1 MGHIACIATSKRL
14 GIGSAERAWKDV
26 KNIKSGTASHI
37 KAVQTEKQSIIY
49 TTARVEEA
57 RVNAAAMK
65 NTSSDRVVAWNDND
79 TAFDLQL
86 ENLVS
91 ILIH

>member
-1 MGHIACIATSKRL
+1 M
-14 GIGSAERAWKDV
+14 AERAWKDV
-26 KNIKSGTASHI
+26 NNIKSGTASHI
-37 KAVQTEKQSIIY
+37 KAEITEKQSIIY
-49 TTARVEEA
+49 TTACVEEA

-65 NTSSDRVVAWNDND
+65 NTSSDRVVAWNDDD
-79 TAFDLQL
+79 TTFDLQL